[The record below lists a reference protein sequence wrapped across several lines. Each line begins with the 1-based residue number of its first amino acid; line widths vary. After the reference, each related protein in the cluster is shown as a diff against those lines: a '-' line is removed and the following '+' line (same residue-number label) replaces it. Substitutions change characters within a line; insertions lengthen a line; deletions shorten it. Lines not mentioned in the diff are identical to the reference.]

1 MLTGPHTVI
10 QTHTCACRL
19 DSKGDVKVSDF
30 GLAEEMYNIGY
41 VRDPNKTLKVPFKW
55 MAPESLEE
63 GLFSEQSDVVSGSDT
78 AHTVSSSGR

>member
-1 MLTGPHTVI
+1 MLTGPHTVT
-10 QTHTCACRL
+10 QTHTCAC
-19 DSKGDVKVSDF
+19 SDVKVGDF
-30 GLAEEMYNIGY
+30 GLAEDMYSIGY
-41 VRDPNKTLKVPFKW
+41 VRYSSKTLKVPFKW

>member
-1 MLTGPHTVI
+1 MLTGPHTLI

-19 DSKGDVKVSDF
+19 DSKGDVKVGGF
-30 GLAEEMYNIGY
+30 GLAEDMYSISY
-41 VRDPNKTLKVPFKW
+41 VRDPNKTLIKVPFKW

-78 AHTVSSSGR
+78 VHSGR